1 MFKSLLQYWLRI
13 LSKKILKKYKPD
25 IVGITGSVG
34 KTSSK
39 EAIAMVLQN
48 KFTVRPSVKN
58 YNNEIGLPLAI
69 IGVEK
74 TPGKSILGWAMV
86 FLKAKKLIFKR
97 DKNYPEILVLEMGAD
112 KPGDIEYLTE
122 FAPCKVGVLTFI
134 SHAHTEFFKTLKKI
148 AQEKRIIIS
157 HLRQDGFAVLN
168 FDNEL
173 VMQSAAITKAEVVTY
188 GFKEGA
194 DLRATDVN
202 VLKDLP
208 DQMVVRAAGE
218 QTSPPASLGEA
229 ERAGWPTGL
238 NFKVLYKGSVV
249 PVYLPGVMAK
259 SAISA
264 ALSGLAVG
272 TIFGVNL
279 VEGAQALSKLEGL
292 PGRMRL
298 IPGIKNTLIIDDTY
312 NSSPEA
318 AKAAV
323 ETLAQVALKEGAE
336 RYAALGDM
344 LELGAETENAHRELG
359 FKVAE
364 LGIDNLITVGEAA
377 KHIAESAKEAGLDEH
392 RIASFAD
399 SREAGR
405 FLQEKLKPGD
415 AVLAK
420 GSQGVRLEKLVKEI
434 MAEPLL
440 AEKLLVRQDKCWL
453 DKF

>member
-1 MFKSLLQYWLRI
+1 MLKSLLQYLLRI

-25 IVGITGSVG
+25 IIGITGSVG
-34 KTSSK
+34 KTSAK
-39 EAIAMVLQN
+39 EAVAAVLQK
-48 KFTVRPSVKN
+48 KFTVRRSTKN
-58 YNNEIGLPLAI
+58 YNNEIGAPLTI

-74 TPGKSILGWAMV
+74 TPGKSILGWLAVM
-86 FLKAKKLIFKR
+86 FKAKKLILKR

-134 SHAHTEFFKTLKKI
+134 SHAHTEFFKTIKKI

-173 VMQSAAITKAEVVTY
+173 VMQSISTTKAEVVTY

-202 VLKDLP
+202 ILKD
-208 DQMVVRAAGE
+208 E
-218 QTSPPASLGEA
+218 QT
-229 ERAGWPTGL
+229 GWPIGL

-249 PVYLPGVMAK
+249 PAYLPGVIAK

-264 ALSGLAVG
+264 ALAGLAVG

-279 VEGAQALSKLEGL
+279 VEGAQALGKLEGL

-318 AKAAV
+318 AKAAL
-323 ETLAQVALKEGAE
+323 EALAQVAIKDGAE

-344 LELGAETENAHRELG
+344 LELGLETENAHRELG

-364 LGIDNLITVGEAA
+364 MGIDYLITVGEAA
-377 KHIAESAKEAGLDEH
+377 KHTAQAAKEAGLDEH
-392 RIASFAD
+392 AVASFA
-399 SREAGR
+399 SSGEAGR
-405 FLQEKLKPGD
+405 FLQEKLKEGD
-415 AVLAK
+415 VVLAK
-420 GSQGVRLEKLVKEI
+420 GSQGVRMEKLVKEV
-434 MAEPLL
+434 MAEPLQ
-440 AEKLLVRQDKCWL
+440 AAKLLPRQGKEWA
-453 DKF
+453 

>member
-1 MFKSLLQYWLRI
+1 M
-13 LSKKILKKYKPD
+13 SKKILKKYKPD

-34 KTSSK
+34 KTSAK
-39 EAIAMVLQN
+39 EAIAAVLQN
-48 KFTVRPSVKN
+48 KFTVRRSTKN
-58 YNNEIGLPLAI
+58 YNNEIGLPLTI
-69 IGVEK
+69 IGVDK
-74 TPGKSILGWAMV
+74 TPGKSIWGWV
-86 FLKAKKLIFKR
+86 TVLLKAKKIILKR

-173 VMQSAAITKAEVVTY
+173 VMQSVSTTKAEVVTY

-194 DLRATDVN
+194 DLRVTDVN
-202 VLKDLP
+202 ILKD
-208 DQMVVRAAGE
+208 E
-218 QTSPPASLGEA
+218 QI
-229 ERAGWPTGL
+229 GWPTGL

-249 PVYLPGVMAK
+249 PVYLPGVIAK

-272 TIFGVNL
+272 TVFGVNL

-318 AKAAV
+318 AKAAL
-323 ETLAQVALKEGAE
+323 EALAQVAIKDGAE
-336 RYAALGDM
+336 RYAVLGDM
-344 LELGAETENAHRELG
+344 LELGLETENFHRELG

-364 LGIDNLITVGEAA
+364 LGVDNLITVGEAA
-377 KHIAESAKEAGLDEH
+377 KYIAQAAKEAGLDEH
-392 RIASFAD
+392 RATSFAN

-405 FLQEKLKPGD
+405 FLQEKLKEGD
-415 AVLAK
+415 VVLAK
-420 GSQGVRLEKLVKEI
+420 GSQGGRLEKLVKEI

-440 AEKLLVRQDKCWL
+440 AHSLLARQSKEWQDN
-453 DKF
+453 

>member
-1 MFKSLLQYWLRI
+1 MLKSLLHYWLRVF
-13 LSKKILKKYKPD
+13 SKKILKKYKPD
-25 IVGITGSVG
+25 IIGITGSVG
-34 KTSSK
+34 KTSAK
-39 EAIAMVLQN
+39 EAIAAVVGN
-48 KFTVRPSVKN
+48 KFTVRRSTKN

-69 IGVEK
+69 IGVEE
-74 TPGKSILGWAMV
+74 TPGRSIWGWIAVM
-86 FLKAKKLIFKR
+86 LKAKKLIFKR

-122 FAPCKVGVLTFI
+122 LAPCKVGVLTFI

-148 AQEKRIIIS
+148 TQEKRIIIS
-157 HLRQDGFAVLN
+157 HLRQDVFAVLN

-173 VMQSAAITKAEVVTY
+173 VMQSASITKAEIITY

-202 VLKDLP
+202 ILKD
-208 DQMVVRAAGE
+208 E
-218 QTSPPASLGEA
+218 QTGLPASPCEA
-229 ERAGWPTGL
+229 WRAGWPTGL

-249 PVYLPGVMAK
+249 PVFLQGVIAK

-272 TIFGVNL
+272 TVFGVNL
-279 VEGAQALSKLEGL
+279 VDGAQALSKLEGL

-318 AKAAV
+318 AKTALEA
-323 ETLAQVALKEGAE
+323 LAQVEIKTGGE
-336 RYAALGDM
+336 RWAVLGDM
-344 LELGAETENAHRELG
+344 LELGSETENAHRELG

-364 LGIDNLITVGEAA
+364 FGIDNLITVGEAA
-377 KHIAESAKEAGLDEH
+377 KHIAQSAKEAGLDEH
-392 RIASFAD
+392 RIASFAN
-399 SREAGR
+399 SVEAGR
-405 FLQEKLKPGD
+405 FLQGKLKPGD
-415 AVLAK
+415 VVLVK
-420 GSQGVRLEKLVKEI
+420 GSQGARMEKIVKEL

-440 AEKLLVRQDKCWL
+440 AANLLPRQGKEW
-453 DKF
+453 K

>member
-1 MFKSLLQYWLRI
+1 MFKSLLQYWLKVF
-13 LSKKILKKYKPD
+13 SKIILKKYKPD
-25 IVGITGSVG
+25 IVGITGSIG
-34 KTSSK
+34 KTSAK
-39 EAIAMVLQN
+39 EAIAAVLQS
-48 KFTVRPSVKN
+48 KFVVRRSTKN
-58 YNNEIGLPLAI
+58 YNNEIGVPLAI

-74 TPGKSILGWAMV
+74 TPGKSVWGWLAV
-86 FLKAKKLIFKR
+86 IFKVKKLIFLR

-112 KPGDIEYLTE
+112 KPGDIQYLTE

-134 SHAHTEFFKTLKKI
+134 SHAHTEFFKTIKKI

-173 VMQSAAITKAEVVTY
+173 VMQNANTTKAEIITY

-194 DLRATDVN
+194 DLRATNVN
-202 VLKDLP
+202 VLKD
-208 DQMVVRAAGE
+208 E
-218 QTSPPASLGEA
+218 QT
-229 ERAGWPTGL
+229 GWPMGL

-249 PVYLPGVMAK
+249 PVYLPGMIAK
-259 SAISA
+259 SAIST

-298 IPGIKNTLIIDDTY
+298 IPGIKGTLIIDDTY

-323 ETLAQVALKEGAE
+323 EALAQVAVKDVAK
-336 RYAALGDM
+336 RYTALGDM

-364 LGIDNLITVGEAA
+364 MGIDYLITVGEAA
-377 KHIAESAKEAGLDEH
+377 KHTAQAAKEAGLGEYA
-392 RIASFAD
+392 IASFAN
-399 SREAGR
+399 SGEAGR

-415 AVLAK
+415 VVLAK
-420 GSQGVRLEKLVKEI
+420 GSQGGRMEKLVKEV
-434 MAEPLL
+434 MAEPFQAANL
-440 AEKLLVRQDKCWL
+440 
-453 DKF
+453 

>member
-1 MFKSLLQYWLRI
+1 MLKSLLQSLLRL
-13 LSKKILKKYKPD
+13 LSKKILNKYKPD
-25 IVGITGSVG
+25 IIGITGSVG

-39 EAIAMVLQN
+39 EAIAAVLES
-48 KFTVRPSVKN
+48 KFTVRCSAKN
-58 YNNEIGLPLAI
+58 YNNEIGLPLTI

-74 TPGKSILGWAMV
+74 SPGKSILGWMAV
-86 FLKAKKLIFKR
+86 VIKAKKLILKR

-148 AQEKRIIIS
+148 AQEKRVIIS

-173 VMQSAAITKAEVVTY
+173 VMQSASTTKAEIITY

-202 VLKDLP
+202 ILKD
-208 DQMVVRAAGE
+208 E
-218 QTSPPASLGEA
+218 KN
-229 ERAGWPTGL
+229 GWPNGL
-238 NFKVLYKGSVV
+238 NFKVLFKGAVM

-259 SAISA
+259 SAITS

-279 VEGAQALSKLEGL
+279 VEGAQALSKLAGL

-318 AKAAV
+318 TKAAV
-323 ETLAQVALKEGAE
+323 EALAQVAVKEGAE

-344 LELGAETENAHRELG
+344 LELGLETENTHRELG

-364 LGIDNLITVGEAA
+364 MGIDFLITVGEAA
-377 KHIAESAKEAGLDEH
+377 KYIAQAAKEAGMEEH
-392 RIASFAD
+392 HIASFAG
-399 SREAGR
+399 SAEAGR
-405 FLQEKLKPGD
+405 FLQEKLKSGD
-415 AVLAK
+415 VVLAK
-420 GSQGVRLEKLVKEI
+420 GSQGGRMEKLVKEV
-434 MAEPLL
+434 MANPLQAANL
-440 AEKLLVRQDKCWL
+440 LCRQEKEWVGKS
-453 DKF
+453 

>member
-1 MFKSLLQYWLRI
+1 MFKSLLQFLLRYF
-13 LSKKILKKYKPD
+13 SKKILDKYKPD
-25 IVGITGSVG
+25 VIGITGSVG
-34 KTSSK
+34 KTSAK
-39 EAIAMVLQN
+39 EAITAVLQN
-48 KFTVRPSVKN
+48 KFTVRCSTKN
-58 YNNEIGLPLAI
+58 YNNEIGLPLSI

-74 TPGKSILGWAMV
+74 TPGKSVLGWLAV
-86 FLKAKKLIFKR
+86 LLKAKKLIFKR
-97 DKNYPEILVLEMGAD
+97 DKNFPEILVLEMGAD
-112 KPGDIEYLTE
+112 KPGDIEYLTN

-157 HLRQDGFAVLN
+157 HLRRDGFAVLN

-173 VMQSAAITKAEVVTY
+173 VMQNVGTTKAEVVTY

-202 VLKDLP
+202 VMKD
-208 DQMVVRAAGE
+208 E
-218 QTSPPASLGEA
+218 KT
-229 ERAGWPTGL
+229 GWPVGL

-249 PVYLPGVMAK
+249 PVFLPGVIAK

-264 ALSGLAVG
+264 ALAGLAVG

-279 VEGAQALSKLEGL
+279 VEGAQALNKLEGM

-318 AKAAV
+318 AKAALEAV
-323 ETLAQVALKEGAE
+323 AQVVVKDGAK
-336 RYAALGDM
+336 RYVALGDM
-344 LELGAETENAHRELG
+344 LELGLETENAHRELG

-364 LGIDNLITVGEAA
+364 LGVDYLITVGEAA
-377 KHIAESAKEAGLDEH
+377 KYIAQSAKEAGLDEY
-392 RIASFAD
+392 RITSFAN
-399 SREAGR
+399 SKEAGR
-405 FLQEKLKPGD
+405 FLQEKLKEGD
-415 AVLAK
+415 VVLAK
-420 GSQGVRLEKLVKEI
+420 GSQGGRMEKLVKEI

-440 AEKLLVRQDKCWL
+440 AKDLLPRQGKEWV
-453 DKF
+453 

>member
-1 MFKSLLQYWLRI
+1 MLKSLLQYWLR
-13 LSKKILKKYKPD
+13 LFSKKILNKYKPD

-34 KTSSK
+34 KTSAK
-39 EAIAMVLQN
+39 EAIAAVLQN
-48 KFTVRPSVKN
+48 KFTVRCNTKN
-58 YNNEIGLPLAI
+58 YNNEIGLPLTI
-69 IGVEK
+69 IGVDK
-74 TPGKSILGWAMV
+74 TPGKSVWGWLAVM
-86 FLKAKKLIFKR
+86 LKAKKLIFKR

-122 FAPCKVGVLTFI
+122 LAPCKVGVLTFI

-173 VMQSAAITKAEVVTY
+173 VMQSINTTKAEVITY

-194 DLRATDVN
+194 DLRATDIN

-208 DQMVVRAAGE
+208 DQTRPNDHLVGQVVVRAGE
-218 QTSPPASLGEA
+218 QT
-229 ERAGWPTGL
+229 GWPTGL
-238 NFKVLYKGSVV
+238 NFKVLFKGSVV
-249 PVYLPGVMAK
+249 PVYLPGVIAK
-259 SAISA
+259 FAISA
-264 ALSGLAVG
+264 ALSGLADG
-272 TIFGVNL
+272 TIFGVKL
-279 VEGAQALSKLEGL
+279 VEVAQALSKLEGL

-323 ETLAQVALKEGAE
+323 EALAQVVIKDKAE

-344 LELGAETENAHRELG
+344 LELGLETENAHRELG

-377 KHIAESAKEAGLDEH
+377 KFIAQAAKEAGLDEH
-392 RIASFAD
+392 RIYIFDD
-399 SREAGR
+399 SKSAGR

-415 AVLAK
+415 VVLAK
-420 GSQGVRLEKLVKEI
+420 GSQGGRMEKLVKEV
-434 MAEPLL
+434 MAEPLQ
-440 AEKLLVRQDKCWL
+440 AAKLLPRQGKEW
-453 DKF
+453 K

>member
-1 MFKSLLQYWLRI
+1 MLKSLLHYWLSFF
-13 LSKKILKKYKPD
+13 SKKILNKYKPD

-34 KTSSK
+34 KTSAK
-39 EAIAMVLQN
+39 EAVAAVLQN
-48 KFTVRPSVKN
+48 KFTVRSSAKN
-58 YNNEIGLPLAI
+58 YNNEVGLPLTI

-74 TPGKSILGWAMV
+74 TPGKSIWGWAAV

-173 VMQSAAITKAEVVTY
+173 AMQSVNTTKAEVITY

-194 DLRATDVN
+194 DLRATDIN
-202 VLKDLP
+202 IFTD
-208 DQMVVRAAGE
+208 E
-218 QTSPPASLGEA
+218 QT
-229 ERAGWPTGL
+229 GWPAGL

-249 PVYLPGVMAK
+249 PVFLPGVMAK
-259 SAISA
+259 PAISA
-264 ALSGLAVG
+264 ALAGLAVG
-272 TIFGVNL
+272 VIFGVNL
-279 VEGAQALSKLEGL
+279 VDGAQALSKLESL

-298 IPGIKNTLIIDDTY
+298 MPGIKNTLIIDDTY

-405 FLQEKLKPGD
+405 FLQEKLKTGD
-415 AVLAK
+415 VVLAK
-420 GSQGVRLEKLVKEI
+420 GSQGGRMEKLVKEV
-434 MAEPLL
+434 MAEPLQ
-440 AEKLLVRQDKCWL
+440 AKDLLPRQDKEWL
-453 DKF
+453 